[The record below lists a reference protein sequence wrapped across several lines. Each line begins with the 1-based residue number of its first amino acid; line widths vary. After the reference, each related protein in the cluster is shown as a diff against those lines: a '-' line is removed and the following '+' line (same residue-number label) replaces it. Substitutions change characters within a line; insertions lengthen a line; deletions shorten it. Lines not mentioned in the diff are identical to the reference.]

1 MEFKKAT
8 AVILCAAMTAS
19 VCACNN
25 TKKATAEIEGL
36 LDDYAC
42 SLRAGDFDDILDMT
56 SWDEDDKAYKNAQ
69 EVFTYVNT
77 GTVLYN
83 HEAYILS
90 TITID
95 YDSEDIEINGKEAS
109 LKFKYELVDW
119 QAVYRDPSDSVD
131 EVLEK
136 LKSSKDTISVSG
148 KLEFELVDGEWKISK
163 IGSLDKLF
171 EFSDGYPY
179 IVVVDD
185 PVYTDPAA
193 TDFDDYFSEAIQ
205 SYIYLLERDD
215 IRSSIKNIED
225 NYSNMEACGLYDLDK
240 DGVPELYFIA
250 GDDTTTYTGS
260 LYFYSYNEFAGEAVE
275 FLGFPNVIY
284 QAGDGG
290 SFLVYTIK
298 DGFVVQTANGGELDW
313 NVNTYVYGL
322 DCFEQQTFTYREE
335 LVFDGDDFDDCH
347 MEYEYYC
354 GNRSITED
362 EYSNSI
368 LTLISLANVV
378 VINRYYISDDS
389 TEAPLL
395 ALPSVGMQTYE
406 DTLDTLYSML

>member
-1 MEFKKAT
+1 M
-8 AVILCAAMTAS
+8 
-19 VCACNN
+19 
-25 TKKATAEIEGL
+25 
-36 LDDYAC
+36 
-42 SLRAGDFDDILDMT
+42 
-56 SWDEDDKAYKNAQ
+56 
-69 EVFTYVNT
+69 
-77 GTVLYN
+77 
-83 HEAYILS
+83 
-90 TITID
+90 
-95 YDSEDIEINGKEAS
+95 
-109 LKFKYELVDW
+109 
-119 QAVYRDPSDSVD
+119 
-131 EVLEK
+131 LEK

-171 EFSDGYPY
+171 EFSDGYPH

-185 PVYTDPAA
+185 PVYTDPVA
-193 TDFDDYFSEAIQ
+193 TDFDDYFSEAIR

-250 GDDTTTYTGS
+250 GDDTTIYTGS
-260 LYFYSYNEFAGEAVE
+260 LYFYQYNEFAGEAVE
-275 FLGFPNVIY
+275 FLEFPNVIY
-284 QAGDGG
+284 QASDGG
-290 SFLVYTIK
+290 SFLVYTIQ

-322 DCFEQQTFTYREE
+322 DCCEQQSFKYREE

-354 GNRSITED
+354 GNQSITEG

-378 VINRYYISDDS
+378 VVNRYYISDDS

-395 ALPSVGMQTYE
+395 ALPSVGMQSYE

>member
-1 MEFKKAT
+1 MKFRKAS
-8 AVILCAAMTAS
+8 AIILAIVMTAGS
-19 VCACNN
+19 CACNN
-25 TKKATAEIEGL
+25 KKASSGIEEVVQE
-36 LDDYAC
+36 YEA
-42 SLRAGDFDDILDMT
+42 SLSSSDFDGILDMT

-69 EVFTYVNT
+69 EVFAYVNT

-83 HEAYILS
+83 YEAYILS

-148 KLEFELVDGEWKISK
+148 RLEFELVDGEWKISK

-171 EFSDGYPY
+171 EFSDGYPH

-185 PVYTDPAA
+185 PVYTDPVA

-250 GDDTTTYTGS
+250 GDDTTIYTGS

-290 SFLVYTIK
+290 SFLVYTIQ

-313 NVNTYVYGL
+313 NVNTHVYGL

-395 ALPSVGMQTYE
+395 ALPSVGMQSYE

>member
-1 MEFKKAT
+1 
-8 AVILCAAMTAS
+8 MTAGS
-19 VCACNN
+19 CACNN
-25 TKKATAEIEGL
+25 KKASSGIEEVVQE
-36 LDDYAC
+36 YEA
-42 SLRAGDFDDILDMT
+42 SLSSSDFDGILDMT
-56 SWDEDDKAYKNAQ
+56 SWNEDDKDYKNAQ
-69 EVFTYVNT
+69 ETFAFVDAGAKMYD
-77 GTVLYN
+77 Y
-83 HEAYILS
+83 EAYILS
-90 TITID
+90 TIKIN
-95 YDSEDIEINGKEAS
+95 YKAEDIETDGKEAS
-109 LKFKYELVDW
+109 LKFEYELVDW

-148 KLEFELVDGEWKISK
+148 RLEFELVDGEWKISK
-163 IGSLDKLF
+163 IRGLDKLL
-171 EFSDGYPY
+171 EYADGYPH

-185 PVYTDPAA
+185 PVYTDPVA

-250 GDDTTTYTGS
+250 GDDTTIYTGS
-260 LYFYSYNEFAGEAVE
+260 LYFYQYNEFAGEAVE
-275 FLGFPNVIY
+275 FLEFPNVIY
-284 QAGDGG
+284 QASDGG
-290 SFLVYTIK
+290 SFLVYTIQ

-313 NVNTYVYGL
+313 NVNTHVYGL
-322 DCFEQQTFTYREE
+322 DCCEQQSFKYREE

-354 GNRSITED
+354 GNQSITEG

-378 VINRYYISDDS
+378 VINRYYISDNS